1 MVTQVDQSGLI
12 MSAALEMKVTY
23 LTARTM
29 GLVACL
35 HSVTMEMILE

>member
-12 MSAALEMKVTY
+12 MFAVLEVRGTY